1 MVEITDITSLKI
13 MLVDDHIMFSQGLS
27 ELLKKVLTDVQVKVF
42 SSTEKAKQ
50 ELAVNEYH
58 FLLSDML
65 MPGYNVKEFITHCK
79 KKHPSLNI
87 IILSSVLE
95 IQTIKEFLALGI
107 DGYLTKAVNAV
118 EMKMALELIYNGE
131 KYISSDISGKLA
143 TSFFEETKS
152 PLTKKELEILRM
164 VAAGN
169 SVIQAAEQLFL
180 SPSTVMAHRRNIM
193 TKLDLH
199 SAAELV
205 KYAYENKLT

>member
-1 MVEITDITSLKI
+1 MVEITDITCLKI
-13 MLVDDHIMFSQGLS
+13 MLVDDHIMFSQGLT
-27 ELLKKVLTDVQVKVF
+27 ELLKKILTGAEIKVF

-65 MPGYNVKEFITHCK
+65 MPGFNVKEFIAHCK

-95 IQTIKEFLALGI
+95 IQTIKEFLAVGI

-152 PLTKKELEILRM
+152 SLTKKELEILRM

-169 SVIQAAEQLFL
+169 SVIQTAEKLFI

-205 KYAYENKLT
+205 KYAYENKLA